1 MAGAEAELSRA
12 QLQVAAA
19 RLAARLRALHREGT
33 LLTSAL
39 ERENPREL
47 QTFHQEA
54 VRRYRAGIAGLSS
67 LLEALRTVETEELA
81 RGETVARL
89 RAIHLALACHAGR
102 LPELALDAELRS
114 LSR

>member
-1 MAGAEAELSRA
+1 VAG
-12 QLQVAAA
+12 A

-33 LLTSAL
+33 LLASAL
-39 ERENPREL
+39 EKEDPRTL
-47 QTFHQEA
+47 QTFREEA

-81 RGETVARL
+81 RAETVAQL
-89 RAIHLALACHAGR
+89 RAIHLALACQAGR
-102 LPELALDAELRS
+102 LPEAALDAELRS